1 VLPGE
6 DGNAVLWS
14 DRQVRLTTWHGECPG
29 APIMLG
35 FDLVFWAAV
44 GIVAIAMA
52 LSTAV

>member
-1 VLPGE
+1 VQR
-6 DGNAVLWS
+6 A
-14 DRQVRLTTWHGECPG
+14 RT
-29 APIMLG
+29 MLG